1 MTYKMYIMTFQNAH
15 FGSGTLDSSKLTFSA
30 DRIFS
35 ALVLEA
41 LKMGKLDAFL
51 AEANQDD
58 FTLTDAFPFQFGPF
72 LPKPIGYPKHDQ
84 IDQSVDVK
92 EVRRQAKLSKKLQ
105 FLALE
110 NVDDYLNGDL
120 FENEEHAF
128 IDTVTKNQPHKYGNL
143 YQVAT
148 TRFSNDTSLYVIA
161 NESDLLNE
169 LMTSLQYSGL
179 GGKRSSGYGRFELD
193 IQNIPLELSDRL
205 TKNHSDKVM
214 SLTTALPVDADLEE
228 AMEHGHYLLTKS
240 SGFAFSHATNEN
252 YRKQDLYKFASGS
265 TFSKTF
271 EGQIVDVRPLDFPH
285 AVLNYAKPLFYKLEV

>member
-1 MTYKMYIMTFQNAH
+1 MTYKLYIMTFQNAH

-51 AEANQDD
+51 AEANQDK

-110 NVDDYLNGDL
+110 NVDDYLNGEL
-120 FENEEHAF
+120 FENEEHAV
-128 IDTVTKNQPHKYGNL
+128 IDT
-143 YQVAT
+143 AT

-169 LMTSLQYSGL
+169 LMSSLQYSGL
-179 GGKRSSGYGRFELD
+179 GGKRSSGFGRFELD

-228 AMEHGHYLLTKS
+228 AMEDGHYLLTKS

-285 AVLNYAKPLFYKLEV
+285 AVLNYAKPLFFKLEV

>member
-1 MTYKMYIMTFQNAH
+1 MTYKLYIMTFQNAH

-41 LKMGKLDAFL
+41 LKMGKLDAFPCGAKPRQVHAHRCL
-51 AEANQDD
+51 SIS
-58 FTLTDAFPFQFGPF
+58 FGPF

-110 NVDDYLNGDL
+110 NVDDYLNGEL
-120 FENEEHAF
+120 FENEEHAV
-128 IDTVTKNQPHKYGNL
+128 IDTVTKNQPHKDDNL

-169 LMTSLQYSGL
+169 LMSSLQYSGL
-179 GGKRSSGYGRFELD
+179 GGKRSSGFGRFELD
-193 IQNIPLELSDRL
+193 IQNIPLELVRL
-205 TKNHSDKVM
+205 D
-214 SLTTALPVDADLEE
+214 
-228 AMEHGHYLLTKS
+228 
-240 SGFAFSHATNEN
+240 
-252 YRKQDLYKFASGS
+252 
-265 TFSKTF
+265 
-271 EGQIVDVRPLDFPH
+271 
-285 AVLNYAKPLFYKLEV
+285 

>member
-1 MTYKMYIMTFQNAH
+1 MTYKLYIMTFQNAH

-41 LKMGKLDAFL
+41 PKWKTLMISRC
-51 AEANQDD
+51 ANQDK

-110 NVDDYLNGDL
+110 NVDDYLNGEL
-120 FENEEHAF
+120 FENEEHAV
-128 IDTVTKNQPHKYGNL
+128 IDTVTKNQPHKDDNL

-161 NESDLLNE
+161 NESDSLLN
-169 LMTSLQYSGL
+169 
-179 GGKRSSGYGRFELD
+179 SS
-193 IQNIPLELSDRL
+193 
-205 TKNHSDKVM
+205 
-214 SLTTALPVDADLEE
+214 
-228 AMEHGHYLLTKS
+228 
-240 SGFAFSHATNEN
+240 
-252 YRKQDLYKFASGS
+252 
-265 TFSKTF
+265 
-271 EGQIVDVRPLDFPH
+271 
-285 AVLNYAKPLFYKLEV
+285 

>member
-15 FGSGTLDSSKLTFSA
+15 FGSGTFDSSKLTFSA

-110 NVDDYLNGDL
+110 NIDDYLNGDL
-120 FENEEHAF
+120 FENEEHAV
-128 IDTVTKNQPHKYGNL
+128 IDTVTKNQPHKDGNL

-193 IQNIPLELSDRL
+193 IQKIPLGLLDRL

-214 SLTTALPVDADLEE
+214 SLTTALPVDTDLEE
-228 AMEHGHYLLTKS
+228 AMEDGHYLLTKS

-285 AVLNYAKPLFYKLEV
+285 AVLNYAKPLFFKLEV